1 MPRSSVLVEP
11 TSAVDAHTEARI
23 ARQLH
28 RFRAGVTT
36 VVVSTSP
43 LVLDQADTVVLIA
56 DGVVQA
62 AGKHRELLR
71 THPAYKDVVTRGE
84 AGISTDP
91 PDRGHRRDAEAGAGA
106 GAGATAGRWSA
117 SSILHALAAATGLVS
132 SLYPR
137 LPRPGPTDEH

>member
-1 MPRSSVLVEP
+1 VSAGPCDEHDEEARQQHLGRVERRLRRGDAH
-11 TSAVDAHTEARI
+11 AVDAHTEARI

-28 RFRAGVTT
+28 HFRAGATT

-43 LVLDQADTVVLIA
+43 LVLDQADTVVLIG

-84 AGISTDP
+84 A
-91 PDRGHRRDAEAGAGA
+91 A
-106 GAGATAGRWSA
+106 
-117 SSILHALAAATGLVS
+117 
-132 SLYPR
+132 
-137 LPRPGPTDEH
+137 